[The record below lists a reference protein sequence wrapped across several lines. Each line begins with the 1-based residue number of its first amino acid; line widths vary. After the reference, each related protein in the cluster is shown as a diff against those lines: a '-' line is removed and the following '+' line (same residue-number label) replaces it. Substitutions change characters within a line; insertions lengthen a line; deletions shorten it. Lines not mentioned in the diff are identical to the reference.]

1 MAGKSRLY
9 KAHETERMRE
19 LDGMELASFA
29 SRAAA
34 FSIDFLVDGALFLGV
49 LFAVG
54 KLLNRFTSL
63 GKSNQDI
70 HLELNFFHNWY
81 SVLYLVVFFGLSFY
95 LGNGRSLGK
104 RAMGIRVVSLVH
116 HRMSLWHSIERA
128 LGYGASALELG
139 FGFVQYYIHP
149 NRRTVHDRI
158 AETIVIREKRG

>member
-1 MAGKSRLY
+1 MAGKSRRY
-9 KAHETERMRE
+9 NARETERMRE
-19 LDGMELASFA
+19 LDGVELASFS

-34 FSIDFLVDGALFLGV
+34 FFIDFLIAGALFLGALV
-49 LFAVG
+49 AVG

-81 SVLYLVVFFGLSFY
+81 SVLYLVVFFGLSLN
-95 LGNGRSLGK
+95 LGNGRSLSK
-104 RAMGIRVVSLVH
+104 RAMGIRVVSLIH
-116 HRMSLWHSIERA
+116 HKISLWHSIERA
-128 LGYGASALELG
+128 LGYGASALEFG

-158 AETIVIREKRG
+158 AETIVIRDKPD